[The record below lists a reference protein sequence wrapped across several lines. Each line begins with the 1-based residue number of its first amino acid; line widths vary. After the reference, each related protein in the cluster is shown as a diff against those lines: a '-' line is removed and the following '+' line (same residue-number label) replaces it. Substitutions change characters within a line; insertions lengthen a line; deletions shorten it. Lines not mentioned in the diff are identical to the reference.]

1 MDLKINFLLR
11 SLLRY
16 QPSSLSHLH
25 VGDFWECSLVFISV
39 QDGGGVA
46 AQSQSGL
53 QAMCVQRA
61 RSLCVSRVFSEYSS
75 GSEAPDGLRF

>member
-1 MDLKINFLLR
+1 MDLKIY
-11 SLLRY
+11 SLLRCCCVI
-16 QPSSLSHLH
+16 SRHHLH

-39 QDGGGVA
+39 QDWGGAA

-61 RSLCVSRVFSEYSS
+61 HSLCVRRVFSEYSG
-75 GSEAPDGLRF
+75 GSEAPNSPEF